1 MAMTPERPQSNR
13 KAVNTRAA
21 ALANDRTSFESHWR
35 DLGQHL
41 LPRRGK
47 WFNENSR
54 DSNPGGKKNQ
64 QVVNGK
70 PLKALNICASG
81 MNTGL
86 TSKARPWFSLAVAD
100 PEMMDFAPVRRWLDD
115 SAQRMRDVLARSN
128 FYSVLQPMYSELCGF
143 ATSPIGMLEDD
154 KDVVRFQ
161 HFTVGSYWL
170 GQDARLKVD
179 TFLRKPVMSVGQV
192 VTRYGERNVSAEV
205 LAKFKSGKV
214 DEDVPLLHLIQP
226 NWEFL
231 PGWKDKRGMPFR
243 SQVFEARADEQALPL
258 EDKGFHEFPI
268 LAGRWATMEETAYGS
283 ECPGMQALGDCR
295 QLQFTERT
303 SAEMLDKGNKPPL
316 QAPAG
321 LIGKG
326 VSLFPGAITYRPPV
340 QGADATVSPIYQ
352 PDSRWYTATESKI
365 QKLEQRIEG
374 VFFNDLFMM
383 LGNLE
388 GVQPRNQMELADRR
402 EEKMLQL
409 GPVLE
414 NLDSDV
420 FDNCIDRLFGIMWR
434 RGMFA
439 PPPPEL
445 EGVPLKVEYTSVLH
459 QAQKAL
465 ATGQMERFAMFV
477 GQLASVYGPS
487 ALDKV
492 DVDQMVDDYGQA
504 TGVPA
509 RLIVSDEEVAQ
520 IREGRAQ
527 AQQMEKMAAMAPALK
542 DGVDALAKGAT
553 TAPVEGNV
561 LGELAGALG

>member
-1 MAMTPERPQSNR
+1 MAMTPDRPPTTR
-13 KAVNTRAA
+13 KAIETRAS
-21 ALANDRTSFESHWR
+21 ALTKDRTSFESHWR

-47 WFNENSR
+47 WFNESQR
-54 DSNPGGKKNQ
+54 DSNPGGKKHQ

-81 MNTGL
+81 MTTGL

-100 PEMMDFAPVRRWLDD
+100 PEMMDFTPVRRWLDD

-143 ATSPIGMLEDD
+143 ATSPIGMLEDE

-161 HFTVGSYWL
+161 HFTIGSYWL

-179 TFLRKPVMSVGQV
+179 TFLRKPVMSVGQL
-192 VTRYGERNVSAEV
+192 VTRYGVKNLPAEIVS
-205 LAKFKSGKV
+205 KYRSGKV
-214 DEDVPLLHLIQP
+214 DEDVPLLHMIQP
-226 NWEFL
+226 NWDFM
-231 PGWKDKRGMPFR
+231 PGYKDMRGMPYR
-243 SQVFEARADEQALPL
+243 SIVYVASADERAPPV

-268 LAGRWATMEETAYGS
+268 LAGRWSTMEETAYGND
-283 ECPGMQALGDCR
+283 CPGMQALGDCR

-316 QAPAG
+316 QAPAA
-321 LIGKG
+321 LAGKG

-340 QGADATVSPIYQ
+340 QGADAAVSVIYQ
-352 PDSRWYTATESKI
+352 PDSRWYTATENKI
-365 QKLEQRIEG
+365 KTLEGRIEG
-374 VFFNDLFMM
+374 IFFNDLFMM

-414 NLDSDV
+414 NLDGGV
-420 FDNCIDRLFGIMWR
+420 FDPCIDRLFGIMWR

-445 EGVPLKVEYTSVLH
+445 EGLPLKVEYTSVLH

-465 ATGQMERFAMFV
+465 ATGQMERFAQFV
-477 GQLASVYGPS
+477 GQLAAVYGPA

-527 AQQMEKMAAMAPALK
+527 AQQMEKMAAMAPGLK
-542 DGVDALAKGAT
+542 QGADAMATAAT
-553 TAPVEGNV
+553 TVPTEGNL
-561 LGELAGALG
+561 LGALAGALG